1 MANPIKVGKSVVKTI
16 SAGKK
21 KVEKRVAKLDEEV
34 DYRTGGSFGFGYKK
48 GKLTQYEYG
57 DKAFPITKEK
67 VKPRNLGKVTKKIV
81 PSGKTANKII
91 KKYKQSPPAVPV
103 KKRGK

>member
-1 MANPIKVGKSVVKTI
+1 MANPIKVGKAVVKTI

-81 PSGKTANKII
+81 PSGKTGDKII
-91 KKYKQSPPAVPV
+91 KKYKTPITKVPV

>member
-1 MANPIKVGKSVVKTI
+1 MANPIKVGKAVVKTI

-21 KVEKRVAKLDEEV
+21 KVEKRVAKLEEEV
-34 DYRTGGSFGFGYKK
+34 DYRTGGAFGVGYKK
-48 GKLTQYEYG
+48 GKLNHYEYG
-57 DKAFPITKEK
+57 DKAFPVIKEK

-103 KKRGK
+103 KRSK